1 MSHWLWGLGSDKA
14 DHDIRPLAMIVFGG
28 EHHSGASL
36 SQLGARECARDNIA
50 RLQRSSCS

>member
-1 MSHWLWGLGSDKA
+1 VSHWLWGLGSDKA